1 MYGCV
6 IVDPQLTL
14 SPACSCCLP
23 LEPENGC
30 EIQNAACGRSG
41 IMMELHVVK
50 GPSEEALALDDDD
63 HNLLHGCKVMLHLLR
78 HWTSAKWRV
87 VCADS
92 AFASVQAALRLYEKG
107 FRFIGVIKQST
118 TNYPKK
124 YLGEVMLP
132 VRGASAAL
140 VTKVEETTVMAFVY
154 CDKNRYYFVTTCSN
168 MCCVDPIYRVRL
180 RQVQPVESGAS
191 PESVAIA
198 LNVPRAAQVYYSANG
213 AIDQHNW
220 IRQDTVQLERKIQT
234 KVWHKRVNTTI
245 LGIIL
250 EKCTRRWMTA
260 VEYYRRLIQEL
271 IENKF
276 ASSGVVRRSM
286 GGDASVSAVSLASTT
301 GTAGRGL
308 HITPTRR
315 LLEDGDSDKKR
326 YKQSRCRMCGTK
338 TVMVCSECRLNPEFG
353 EVGAS
358 YCGPLSGQTCYKTHM
373 ERDR

>member
-1 MYGCV
+1 
-6 IVDPQLTL
+6 
-14 SPACSCCLP
+14 
-23 LEPENGC
+23 
-30 EIQNAACGRSG
+30 
-41 IMMELHVVK
+41 MMELHVVK
-50 GPSEEALALDDDD
+50 GPSEEALVVDDDD
-63 HNLLHGCKVMLHLLR
+63 HHLLHGCKVMLHLL
-78 HWTSAKWRV
+78 HYWTSRRWRV

-132 VRGASAAL
+132 VRGSSAAL
-140 VTKVEETTVMAFVY
+140 VTKVEDTTVMAFVY
-154 CDKNRYYFVTTCSN
+154 CDKNRYYFVATCSN
-168 MCCVDPIYRVRL
+168 MSCVDPIYRIRL

-213 AIDQHNW
+213 AIDQHNRT
-220 IRQDTVQLERKIQT
+220 RQDTLQLERKIQT

-250 EKCTRRWMTA
+250 VDSFLLHEKCTRRSMTA

-271 IENKF
+271 IENTF
-276 ASSGVVRRSM
+276 TSSVRIRRSM

-308 HITPTRR
+308 HITPTKR

-338 TVMVCSECRLNPEFG
+338 TVMVCSECRLNPDIG

-358 YCGPLSGQTCYKTHM
+358 FCGPLSGRTCYKTHM
-373 ERDR
+373 ERDH